1 MRTGGGGAGRGGTV
15 AVRVW
20 EGAKNLVF
28 PVQCAGCGMWD
39 TQLCEGCASL
49 AEGPVLSKFLDDDLG
64 LPATELLTVG
74 EYDGE
79 LRNVILAA
87 KHDPYRDLSG
97 FLTAAGYALGVAA
110 GESLARY
117 FPGGVALGEQVWVVP
132 APSSHERRRKRAE
145 IVPVVAQGVAGGLR
159 ARLTTRVRT
168 VPAVRLRR
176 GVRGQDGKSAGVRSR
191 GRAGTVFA
199 EVLPPE
205 GVMVVVVD
213 DVVTTGATMRAVFE
227 ALGGNVVLAVSLG
240 AA

>member
-1 MRTGGGGAGRGGTV
+1 MGSV
-15 AVRVW
+15 AVHIW
-20 EGAKNLVF
+20 EGVKNLVF
-28 PVQCAGCGMWD
+28 PVQCAGCGKWD
-39 TQLCEGCASL
+39 TQLCAGCASL
-49 AEGPVLSKFLDDDLG
+49 ASGPVLSKYLDDDHG

-87 KHDPYRDLSG
+87 KHDPYRDLTG
-97 FLTAAGYALGVAA
+97 FLTAAGYTLGVAA
-110 GESLARY
+110 GDSLARY

-132 APSSHERRRKRAE
+132 APSSHERRRRRAE
-145 IVPVVAQGVAGGLR
+145 IVPVIAQGVAGGLR
-159 ARLTTRVRT
+159 TRLTTRVRM
-168 VPAVRLRR
+168 VAAVRLRR

-199 EVLPPE
+199 EAFPPQ

-227 ALGGNVVLAVSLG
+227 ALEEKVVLAVSLG